1 MPRLPQP
8 LRIAIDTGGTFTDCV
23 WIDPATRR
31 LRMLKVFSTPA
42 DPSQA
47 IVEALLRVPHACPER
62 SRRVSRSLRDVGIS
76 STDHP
81 DFILLHGTTVG
92 TNTLLERKGAR
103 TALVTTAGFEDAIE
117 IGRQARPKL
126 YDFFFDRIEPLV
138 SQDLRFGINERT
150 AANGEILAAPTPEE
164 LRSLADQL
172 AKARP
177 QSIAISLLFSF
188 ANPKNEEAVAE
199 ALQPLA
205 VPLSISHQILPE
217 FREYERTSTV
227 VINAYLQPVMQSYL
241 ENLEKRSRRHAARN
255 VSLTT
260 STLHVAAG
268 ASPAQARATSQGGE
282 TIEVSQLVSAARPAN
297 AEDEPLTVVRAEV
310 GERRFSAAKRADVE
324 ERPRAVVRATVEE
337 RPFRAAKSVARNR
350 ALAPVSWLPPEAE
363 SRKPE
368 APARIFVMQSSG
380 GITALSTAAREPV
393 RTVLSGPA
401 GGVVGAVATARAS
414 GFENIIAFDMG
425 GTSTDVSL
433 VEGEI
438 KTANDAHIAGLPV
451 SVPML
456 DIHTVGAGGGSL
468 ARFDAAGVLRVGPE
482 SAGADPGPI
491 CYGRGLQPTV
501 TDANLLL
508 GRLQPTRF
516 LGGDFTLDLDRARRV
531 TKEWLQQ
538 QGSNLTLEKFAAG
551 VIRVVNSIMEK
562 ATRVVSIERGR
573 DPRHFALVAFGGA
586 GGLHACA
593 LAEALS
599 IPHVIV
605 PAFPGALSALG
616 ILASDVVKDYS
627 RTVLWCASGKVPTDK
642 VNREFD
648 ALEKAATKDF
658 RQEEWQGRPRYN
670 RSVDIRYRGQ
680 GYELNLPFT
689 KNLLR
694 DFEQEHRRR
703 YGYSHPTREVELVT
717 LRLHAVVKSPRMKA
731 ITTHAEKIDHVG
743 TGAFAGPGRAKLG
756 SIPSP
761 RSPVLFDGKKLP
773 TKIYHRDDLRP
784 GRRYPGPAIITEYS
798 ATTIIPPGKHF
809 LLDRASNLVVS
820 IRPKSA
826 RSHPS

>member
-1 MPRLPQP
+1 MPRHPQP
-8 LRIAIDTGGTFTDCV
+8 FRIAIDTGGTFTDCV
-23 WIDPATRR
+23 WQERGR
-31 LRMLKVFSTPA
+31 LQMLKVFSTPA

-47 IVEALLRVPHACPER
+47 IVEALQNIAHEG
-62 SRRVSRSLRDVGIS
+62 DV
-76 STDHP
+76 
-81 DFILLHGTTVG
+81 ILLHGTTVG

-103 TALVTTAGFEDAIE
+103 TALVTTKGFEDAIE

-138 SQDLRFGINERT
+138 PKELRFGLNERT
-150 AANGEILAAPTPEE
+150 ASDGEILINPTLQE
-164 LRSLADQL
+164 LRTLVEQVAT
-172 AKARP
+172 AKP

-188 ANPKNEEAVAE
+188 TNPKNEEAVAQ
-199 ALQPLA
+199 ALQRLA

-241 ENLEKRSRRHAARN
+241 ENLEKR
-255 VSLTT
+255 
-260 STLHVAAG
+260 TLAMSNPHVAAG
-268 ASPAQARATSQGGE
+268 VSPAQVTK
-282 TIEVSQLVSAARPAN
+282 TI
-297 AEDEPLTVVRAEV
+297 LTK
-310 GERRFSAAKRADVE
+310 ERVAQRFSAAKGAGE
-324 ERPRAVVRATVEE
+324 EQRSTAVRATVEE
-337 RPFRAAKSVARNR
+337 RPFRAAKKLPSNR
-350 ALAPVSWLPPEAE
+350 ASAPASRLLPEAE
-363 SRKPE
+363 SRKPD
-368 APARIFVMQSSG
+368 AFTPRIFVMQSSG

-401 GGVVGAVATARAS
+401 GGVVGAVTTARAS
-414 GFENIIAFDMG
+414 GFDRIIAFDMG

-438 KTANDAHIAGLPV
+438 KTATDAQIAGLPV

-516 LGGDFTLDLDRARRV
+516 LGGDFTLDLDRTRRV
-531 TKEWLQQ
+531 AQEWLKQQ
-538 QGSNLTLEKFAAG
+538 SSKLTLDQFAVG
-551 VIRVVNSIMEK
+551 VIRVVNATMEK
-562 ATRVVSIERGR
+562 AIRVVSIERGR

-593 LAEALS
+593 LAEALR

-627 RTVLWCASGKVPTDK
+627 RTILWRASGKIPTEQL
-642 VNREFD
+642 NREFA
-648 ALEKAATKDF
+648 ALEKTAAKDF
-658 RQEEWQGRPRYN
+658 REEHWQGSPRYQ
-670 RSVDIRYRGQ
+670 RSVDLRYRGQ
-680 GYELNLPFT
+680 GYELNIALT

-694 DFEQEHRRR
+694 DFQQEHHRR
-703 YGYSHPTREVELVT
+703 YGYSHANREVELVT
-717 LRLHAVVKSPRMKA
+717 LRLRAVVKSSLVGKKDDVA
-731 ITTHAEKIDHVG
+731 KIDHVG
-743 TGAFAGPGRAKLG
+743 TGAFARPGRATLG
-756 SIPSP
+756 RLASLKAPI
-761 RSPVLFDGKKLP
+761 LFEGKKQE
-773 TKIYHRDDLRP
+773 TKIYSRDTLQP
-784 GRRYPGPAIITEYS
+784 GKHYSGPAIITEYS
-798 ATTIIPPGKHF
+798 ATTVIPPGAKFHQ
-809 LLDRASNLVVS
+809 DRATNLLIS
-820 IRPKSA
+820 LR
-826 RSHPS
+826 

>member
-23 WIDPATRR
+23 WTDPKTRR
-31 LRMLKVFSTPA
+31 LKMLKVFSTPA
-42 DPSQA
+42 DPSHA
-47 IVEALLRVPHACPER
+47 IVEALKRITSAE
-62 SRRVSRSLRDVGIS
+62 
-76 STDHP
+76 

-103 TALVTTAGFEDAIE
+103 TALVTTKGFEDAIE

-138 SQDLRFGINERT
+138 PKDLRFGIHERT
-150 AANGEILAAPTPEE
+150 SAEGEILTEPSPEE
-164 LRSLADQL
+164 LRSLAARVTA
-172 AKARP
+172 AKP

-188 ANPKNEEAVAE
+188 ANAKNEEAVTK
-199 ALQPLA
+199 ALKA
-205 VPLSISHQILPE
+205 IDVPLSISHEILPE

-227 VINAYLQPVMQSYL
+227 VINAYLQPVMQRYL
-241 ENLEKRSRRHAARN
+241 ENLEAK
-255 VSLTT
+255 SLAMAQP
-260 STLHVAAG
+260 HGAAG
-268 ASPAQARATSQGGE
+268 ASPAQVMAS
-282 TIEVSQLVSAARPAN
+282 I
-297 AEDEPLTVVRAEV
+297 LTNEGLGVALGLR
-310 GERRFSAAKRADVE
+310 AAKRAS
-324 ERPRAVVRATVEE
+324 VEE
-337 RPFRAAKSVARNR
+337 RPFRAAKRRNKGRASASVV
-350 ALAPVSWLPPEAE
+350 P
-363 SRKPE
+363 
-368 APARIFVMQSSG
+368 RIFVMQSSG

-401 GGVVGAVATARAS
+401 GGVVGAAATARAS
-414 GFENIIAFDMG
+414 GFHNIIAFDMG

-438 KTANDAHIAGLPV
+438 KTANDAQIAGLPIG
-451 SVPML
+451 VPML

-491 CYGRGLQPTV
+491 CYGRGTQPTV

-516 LGGDFTLDLDRARRV
+516 LGGNFTLDLDRTRRI
-531 TKEWLQQ
+531 TQEWLKKS
-538 QGSNLTLEKFAAG
+538 GSNLTLEKFAAG
-551 VIRVVNSIMEK
+551 VIRVVNTTMEK
-562 ATRVVSIERGR
+562 AIRVVSIERGR

-599 IPHVIV
+599 IPHVIA

-627 RTVLWCASGKVPTDK
+627 RTILWRVSCEIPHVKI
-642 VNREFD
+642 NLEFA
-648 ALEKAATKDF
+648 ALEKIAARDF
-658 RQEEWQGRPRYN
+658 RDESWQGSPRY
-670 RSVDIRYRGQ
+670 RRTVDLRYRGQ
-680 GYELNLPFT
+680 GYELNIPLT

-703 YGYSHPTREVELVT
+703 YGYTHPSREIELVT
-717 LRLHAVVKSPRMKA
+717 LRLRATIEGKR
-731 ITTHAEKIDHVG
+731 THVG
-743 TGAFAGPGRAKLG
+743 MSAVGRPGRAMLG
-756 SIPSP
+756 KPS
-761 RSPVLFDGKKLP
+761 SPDAPVQFDGTKLK
-773 TKIYHRDDLRP
+773 TKIYSREELQPRKK
-784 GRRYPGPAIITEYS
+784 YSGPAIITEYS
-798 ATTIIPPGKHF
+798 ATTVIPPRKRF
-809 LLDRASNLVVS
+809 EIDRAANLIVS
-820 IRPKSA
+820 L
-826 RSHPS
+826 